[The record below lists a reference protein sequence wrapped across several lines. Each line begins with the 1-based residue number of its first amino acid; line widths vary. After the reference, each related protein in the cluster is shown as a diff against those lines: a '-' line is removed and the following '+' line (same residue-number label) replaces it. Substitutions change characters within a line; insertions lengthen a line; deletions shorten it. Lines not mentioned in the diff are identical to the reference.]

1 MDHLTCNFSN
11 TPEHLEST
19 PVPVTR
25 RRFFTYLTGGAAAM
39 ALQGCGAGYNIAITM
54 TPNSTAP
61 TTPTTPVTPPPVDT
75 PTEPP
80 PVIPTVPVTTIT
92 WQTIPPIAFTQGV
105 AGTFSIADYVTVA
118 NATALS
124 LTRNAA
130 SLPPGVTFDSVN
142 RLFRYDGSGAVAAS
156 DGVVLTATVG

>member
-11 TPEHLEST
+11 ASELLESA

-25 RRFFTYLTGGAAAM
+25 RRFFRYLTGGAAAM
-39 ALQGCGAGYNIAITM
+39 ALQGCGAGYNLAITV
-54 TPNSTAP
+54 TPNSPA
-61 TTPTTPVTPPPVDT
+61 PTTPVTPPPVT
-75 PTEPP
+75 PTTPP
-80 PVIPTVPVTTIT
+80 PVTPTVPVETTIT
-92 WQTIPPIAFTQGV
+92 WQTVPPIAFTQGV

-118 NATALS
+118 NAAALS
-124 LTRNAA
+124 LTRNAT
-130 SLPPGVTFDSVN
+130 SLPPGVTFDSAN